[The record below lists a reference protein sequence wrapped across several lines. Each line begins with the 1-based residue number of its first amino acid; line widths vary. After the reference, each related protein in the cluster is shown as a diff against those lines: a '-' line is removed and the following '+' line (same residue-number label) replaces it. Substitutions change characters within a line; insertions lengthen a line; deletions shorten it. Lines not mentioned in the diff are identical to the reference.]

1 MVVGNREAMMSQAS
15 VLILD
20 DEAQICKLLQ
30 AALGSWGMAAD
41 VLGESEHVLEAIGQ
55 RNYDLLLLDVLLPS
69 MNGIDLLPIIHE
81 TCPTLK
87 VIIMTGYADKA
98 MAIDALRAGAFDFLE
113 KPIDLTL
120 LHHTVKRA
128 VEAQEMARAHRQT
141 LCELQRSKEELL
153 AHATHLE
160 QLNTELRETHHAMLV
175 LARNAERARQDTE
188 ERIITHLRS
197 LVLSL
202 IEDMR
207 QDERLLPYESN
218 LTLLVNAIQ
227 EAVAGLATHL
237 AVVPALSAREMRIA
251 LMIKNGLTSEEIAAY
266 LHISPETVKTHRRN
280 IRKKLGLIGS
290 GDQLRAYF
298 RLLEAEDSLA
308 T

>member
-1 MVVGNREAMMSQAS
+1 MNQAT

-20 DEAQICKLLQ
+20 DDHQVGNFLRT
-30 AALGSWGMAAD
+30 ALAKWELVAD
-41 VLGESEHVLEAIGQ
+41 VVGETSLAFEAIG
-55 RNYDLLLLDVLLPS
+55 RHNYDLLLLDVLLPD
-69 MNGIDLLPIIHE
+69 MNGIDFLASIREI
-81 TCPTLK
+81 CPTLK
-87 VIIMTGYADKA
+87 VIIMTGYADIA

-141 LCELQRSKEELL
+141 LDELHRSKEELQ
-153 AHATHLE
+153 AYASHLE

-175 LARNAERARQDTE
+175 LARNAEHARQDTE

-197 LVLSL
+197 LVLPL
-202 IEDMR
+202 IEDMH
-207 QDERLLPYESN
+207 QDERLQPYESS
-218 LTLLVNAIQ
+218 LMLLLNAIE

-251 LMIKNGLTSEEIAAY
+251 LMIKNGMTSEEIAAY

-290 GDQLRAYF
+290 DDQLRAYF
-298 RLLEAEDSLA
+298 RSLESDDSPSSQL
-308 T
+308 

>member
-1 MVVGNREAMMSQAS
+1 MSHAA
-15 VLILD
+15 VLVLD
-20 DEAQICKLLQ
+20 DDDQVGKLLQ
-30 AALGSWGMAAD
+30 TALASWGLAAD
-41 VLGESEHVLEAIGQ
+41 VLCEPHQALEAMALHD
-55 RNYDLLLLDVLLPS
+55 YDLLLLDVVLQGLNGLDFLPV
-69 MNGIDLLPIIHE
+69 IHE
-81 TCPTLK
+81 TCPSLK

-128 VEAQEMARAHRQT
+128 MEAQEMARAHRQT
-141 LCELQRSKEELL
+141 LSELQHSKAELQ
-153 AHATHLE
+153 AHAAHLE

-175 LARNAERARQDTE
+175 LARNAERARQDAE

-197 LVLSL
+197 LVLPL

-207 QDERLLPYESN
+207 QDEHLLAYESN
-218 LTLLVNAIQ
+218 LTLVVNAVQ
-227 EAVAGLATHL
+227 EAVAGLVTHL

-251 LMIKNGLTSEEIAAY
+251 LMIKNGLTSEEIATY

-280 IRKKLGLIGS
+280 IRKKLGLIRS

-298 RLLEAEDSLA
+298 RSLEADGSISA
-308 T
+308 

>member
-1 MVVGNREAMMSQAS
+1 MSKATVLIVEDDVAVGNLLQTALASWGLVADVVGESSLAF
-15 VLILD
+15 
-20 DEAQICKLLQ
+20 E
-30 AALGSWGMAAD
+30 ALGAQA
-41 VLGESEHVLEAIGQ
+41 
-55 RNYDLLLLDVLLPS
+55 YDLLLLDVLLPD
-69 MNGIDLLPIIHE
+69 MNGMDFLASIRDTHPA
-81 TCPTLK
+81 LK
-87 VIIMTGYADKA
+87 VIIMTGYADKT

-141 LCELQRSKEELL
+141 LDELHRSKADLQ
-153 AHATHLE
+153 AYTSHLE

-197 LVLSL
+197 LVLPL
-202 IEDMR
+202 IEDMH
-207 QDERLLPYESN
+207 QDERLQPYEWS
-218 LTLLVNAIQ
+218 LTVLLNAIE

-298 RLLEAEDSLA
+298 RSLEAEDTGDA
-308 T
+308 TPA

>member
-1 MVVGNREAMMSQAS
+1 MSQAS
-15 VLILD
+15 VLIVED
-20 DEAQICKLLQ
+20 DYHVGKLLHVSL
-30 AALGSWGMAAD
+30 ARWGLDAD
-41 VLGESEHVLEAIGQ
+41 VLGESRQALEALEL
-55 RNYDLLLLDVLLPS
+55 RNYDLLLLDVLLPDV
-69 MNGIDLLPIIHE
+69 NGLDLLPVIHE
-81 TCPTLK
+81 MCPALK
-87 VIIMTGYADKA
+87 VIIMTGHADKA

-128 VEAQEMARAHRQT
+128 IEAQEMAREHRQT
-141 LCELQRSKEELL
+141 LNELQRSKEELQ
-153 AHATHLE
+153 AHASHLE

-197 LVLSL
+197 LVLPL

-298 RLLEAEDSLA
+298 RSLEADDVLSS
-308 T
+308 

>member
-1 MVVGNREAMMSQAS
+1 MSQAS

-20 DEAQICKLLQ
+20 DNDQVCGFLK
-30 AALGSWGMAAD
+30 AALSSWGVAAE
-41 VLGESEHVLEAIGQ
+41 VLDDPGQLLETVGQ
-55 RNYDLLLLDVLLPS
+55 RHYDLLLLDVVLPG
-69 MNGIDLLPIIHE
+69 MNGLDMLPRIRE
-81 TCPTLK
+81 TCPDLK
-87 VIIMTGYADKA
+87 IIIMTGYADKA
-98 MAIDALRAGAFDFLE
+98 MAIAALRAGAFDFLE

-120 LHHTVKRA
+120 LNHTVKRA
-128 VEAQEMARAHRQT
+128 IEAQEMVRAHRQT
-141 LCELQRSKEELL
+141 LSELQQSKATLQ

-197 LVLSL
+197 LVLPL

-207 QDERLLPYESN
+207 QDPSLAPYQSN
-218 LTLLVNAIQ
+218 LTLLVKAIQ

-237 AVVPALSAREMRIA
+237 SVIPALSSREMRIA
-251 LMIKNGLTSEEIAAY
+251 LMIKNGLNSEDIAAD

-290 GDQLRAYF
+290 GDQLRVYF
-298 RLLEAEDSLA
+298 KSLEIDESLSP
-308 T
+308 

>member
-1 MVVGNREAMMSQAS
+1 MSQAA

-20 DEAQICKLLQ
+20 DDEQVCRFLQ
-30 AALGSWGMAAD
+30 TVLTSWGLVAE
-41 VLGESEHVLEAIGQ
+41 VLSVPQQVLEVIGLDD
-55 RNYDLLLLDVLLPS
+55 YDLLLLDVMLPGI
-69 MNGIDLLPIIHE
+69 NGLDLLPNIYE
-81 TCPTLK
+81 VRPELK
-87 VIIMTGYADKA
+87 VIIMTGYADQA

-128 VEAQEMARAHRQT
+128 IEAQEMARAHRQT
-141 LCELQRSKEELL
+141 LNELQRSKSELQ

-160 QLNTELRETHHAMLV
+160 QLNKELSETHQAMLV
-175 LARNAERARQDTE
+175 LARNAERMRQDTE

-197 LVLSL
+197 LVLPL
-202 IEDMR
+202 IEEMR
-207 QDERLLPYESN
+207 QDERLSPYESN
-218 LTLLVNAIQ
+218 LTVLVNAIQ

-237 AVVPALSAREMRIA
+237 AVVPALSTREMRIA
-251 LMIKNGLTSEEIAAY
+251 LMIKNGLTSEDIAAD
-266 LHISPETVKTHRRN
+266 LHISTETVKTHRRN

-298 RLLEAEDSLA
+298 RSLTTDDSISP
-308 T
+308 

>member
-1 MVVGNREAMMSQAS
+1 MSRAS

-20 DEAQICKLLQ
+20 DDAQMGKLLK
-30 AALGSWGMAAD
+30 AALASWGVATD
-41 VLGESEHVLEAIGQ
+41 VLVEPRQVLEAIGLHD
-55 RNYDLLLLDVLLPS
+55 YDLLLLDVVLPG
-69 MNGIDLLPIIHE
+69 MNGIDLLPTIRE
-81 TCPTLK
+81 TCPGLK
-87 VIIMTGYADKA
+87 VIIMTGYANKA

-128 VEAQEMARAHRQT
+128 IEAQEMARAHRQA
-141 LCELQRSKEELL
+141 LDALQHSQAELQAYAS
-153 AHATHLE
+153 HLE
-160 QLNTELRETHHAMLV
+160 RLNTELRETYHAMLV
-175 LARNAERARQDTE
+175 LARNAERARQDAE
-188 ERIITHLRS
+188 AHLITHLRS
-197 LVLSL
+197 LVLPL

-207 QDERLLPYESN
+207 QDERLLPYETT

-227 EAVAGLATHL
+227 DAVAGLATHL

-251 LMIKNGLTSEEIAAY
+251 LMIKNEMTSEDVAAY
-266 LHISPETVKTHRRN
+266 LQISPETVKTHRRN

-298 RLLEAEDSLA
+298 RSLESDDSLSP
-308 T
+308 

>member
-1 MVVGNREAMMSQAS
+1 MSQAS

-20 DEAQICKLLQ
+20 DDAQICKLLQ
-30 AALGSWGMAAD
+30 TALGSWGVAAE
-41 VLGESEHVLEAIGQ
+41 VLGESEHVLEAIE
-55 RNYDLLLLDVLLPS
+55 RRDYDLLLLDVLLPS
-69 MNGIDLLPIIHE
+69 INGLDLLPIIHE

-128 VEAQEMARAHRQT
+128 IEAQEMARAHRQT
-141 LCELQRSKEELL
+141 LSELKRSKEELQ

-197 LVLSL
+197 LVLPL

-298 RLLEAEDSLA
+298 RSLEADDSLA
-308 T
+308 S

>member
-218 LTLLVNAIQ
+218 S
-227 EAVAGLATHL
+227 
-237 AVVPALSAREMRIA
+237 PYWSMRF
-251 LMIKNGLTSEEIAAY
+251 KKPWPGWPP
-266 LHISPETVKTHRRN
+266 ISRSSRPCRRVKCV
-280 IRKKLGLIGS
+280 LP
-290 GDQLRAYF
+290 
-298 RLLEAEDSLA
+298 
-308 T
+308 

>member
-1 MVVGNREAMMSQAS
+1 MSQAT

-20 DEAQICKLLQ
+20 DDVQVSKLLRT
-30 AALGSWGMAAD
+30 ALTSWGLAAE
-41 VLGESEHVLEAIGQ
+41 VLGEPHEVVEAIESH
-55 RNYDLLLLDVLLPS
+55 NYDLLLLDVVLPGL
-69 MNGIDLLPIIHE
+69 NGLDFLPIIHQA
-81 TCPTLK
+81 CPALK

-128 VEAQEMARAHRQT
+128 IEAQEMARAHRQT
-141 LCELQRSKEELL
+141 LSELQRSKEALQ
-153 AHATHLE
+153 AHAAHLE

-197 LVLSL
+197 LVLPL

-207 QDERLLPYESN
+207 EDEGLLPYESN
-218 LTLLVNAIQ
+218 LTLLINAIQ

-298 RLLEAEDSLA
+298 RSLEADDSFA
-308 T
+308 S

>member
-1 MVVGNREAMMSQAS
+1 MNRTA

-20 DEAQICKLLQ
+20 DDAQVCRFLQ
-30 AALGSWGMAAD
+30 TVLTSWGLVAE
-41 VLGESEHVLEAIGQ
+41 VLSEPQQALEVMGL
-55 RNYDLLLLDVLLPS
+55 NHYDLLLLDVVLPGIS
-69 MNGIDLLPIIHE
+69 GIDLLPNIRE
-81 TCPTLK
+81 AYPELK
-87 VIIMTGYADKA
+87 VIIMTGYADQA

-128 VEAQEMARAHRQT
+128 IEAQEMARAHRQT
-141 LCELQRSKEELL
+141 LSELQRSQAELQ

-160 QLNTELRETHHAMLV
+160 QLNKERCETHQAMLV
-175 LARNAERARQDTE
+175 LARNAERLRQDTE
-188 ERIITHLRS
+188 ERIMTHLRS
-197 LVLSL
+197 LVLPL
-202 IEDMR
+202 IEEMR
-207 QDERLLPYESN
+207 QDGRLSPYEPN
-218 LTLLVNAIQ
+218 LTMLIQAIQ

-251 LMIKNGLTSEEIAAY
+251 LMIKNGLTSEHIAAD

-298 RLLEAEDSLA
+298 RSLETDHSISP
-308 T
+308 

>member
-1 MVVGNREAMMSQAS
+1 MMSQAS

>member
-1 MVVGNREAMMSQAS
+1 MSQAA

-20 DEAQICKLLQ
+20 DDEQVCRFLQ
-30 AALGSWGMAAD
+30 TVLTSWGLGAE
-41 VLGESEHVLEAIGQ
+41 VLRVPRQVLEVIG
-55 RNYDLLLLDVLLPS
+55 RHDYDLLLLDVMLPGINGLHLLP
-69 MNGIDLLPIIHE
+69 NIHE
-81 TCPTLK
+81 VCPELK
-87 VIIMTGYADKA
+87 VIIMTGYADQA
-98 MAIDALRAGAFDFLE
+98 MAIEALRAGAFDFLE

-128 VEAQEMARAHRQT
+128 IEAQEMARAHRQT
-141 LCELQRSKEELL
+141 LHELQRSKSELQ

-160 QLNTELRETHHAMLV
+160 QLNQELSETHQAMLV
-175 LARNAERARQDTE
+175 LARNAERVRQDTE

-197 LVLSL
+197 LVLPL
-202 IEDMR
+202 IEEMR
-207 QDERLLPYESN
+207 QDEHLSPYESH
-218 LTLLVNAIQ
+218 LTVLVNAIQ

-237 AVVPALSAREMRIA
+237 AVVPALSTREMRIA
-251 LMIKNGLTSEEIAAY
+251 LMIKNGLTSEDIAAD

-298 RLLEAEDSLA
+298 RSLTTDDA
-308 T
+308 ISP

>member
-1 MVVGNREAMMSQAS
+1 MSQAT

-20 DEAQICKLLQ
+20 DDAQVGNLLR
-30 AALGSWGMAAD
+30 AALASWGLAAD
-41 VLGESEHVLEAIGQ
+41 VLGEPQEGLEAIGQ
-55 RNYDLLLLDVLLPS
+55 HDYDLLLLDVMLPG
-69 MNGIDLLPIIHE
+69 MNGIDFLPSIQE
-81 TCPTLK
+81 TCPALK

-120 LHHTVKRA
+120 LHHTVKR
-128 VEAQEMARAHRQT
+128 VIEAQEMARAHRQT
-141 LCELQRSKEELL
+141 LDELQRSKEELQ
-153 AHATHLE
+153 ADASHLE

-197 LVLSL
+197 LVLPL

-218 LTLLVNAIQ
+218 LTLLINAIQ

-298 RLLEAEDSLA
+298 RSLESDDSLSH
-308 T
+308 

>member
-1 MVVGNREAMMSQAS
+1 MSQAT

-20 DEAQICKLLQ
+20 DNDQVCKFLQ
-30 AALGSWGMAAD
+30 AALASWGLAAE
-41 VLGESEHVLEAIGQ
+41 VLGEPQQVLEFIGL
-55 RNYDLLLLDVLLPS
+55 RNYDLLLLDVVLPGMNGLDFLPS
-69 MNGIDLLPIIHE
+69 IHE
-81 TCPTLK
+81 ACPELK

-120 LHHTVKRA
+120 LQHTVKRA
-128 VEAQEMARAHRQT
+128 IEAQGMVRAHRQT
-141 LCELQRSKEELL
+141 LNELQRSKEELQ
-153 AHATHLE
+153 AYATHLE
-160 QLNTELRETHHAMLV
+160 QLNGELHETYHALLV
-175 LARNAERARQDTE
+175 LARSAERARQDTE

-197 LVLSL
+197 LVLPL

-218 LTLLVNAIQ
+218 LTVLVNAIQ
-227 EAVAGLATHL
+227 EAVAGLVTHL
-237 AVVPALSAREMRIA
+237 GVVPALSTREMRIA
-251 LMIKNGLTSEEIAAY
+251 LMIKNGLTSEAIAAY
-266 LHISPETVKTHRRN
+266 LRISPETVKTHRRN

-298 RLLEAEDSLA
+298 RSLGADDSLSS
-308 T
+308 

>member
-1 MVVGNREAMMSQAS
+1 MMNQAS

-20 DEAQICKLLQ
+20 DDPQICKLLHT
-30 AALGSWGMAAD
+30 ALGSWGVVTD
-41 VLGESEHVLEAIGQ
+41 VLDESEQLLEVVGL
-55 RNYDLLLLDVLLPS
+55 RDYDLLLLDVLLPS
-69 MNGIDLLPIIHE
+69 MNGIDLLPVIHE
-81 TCPTLK
+81 MCPTLK
-87 VIIMTGYADKA
+87 VIIMTGYADKS
-98 MAIDALRAGAFDFLE
+98 MAIEALRAGAFDFLE

-128 VEAQEMARAHRQT
+128 IEAQEMARAHQRT
-141 LCELQRSKEELL
+141 LSELQCSKEDLQ
-153 AHATHLE
+153 AHAAHLE

-197 LVLSL
+197 LVLPL

-207 QDERLLPYESN
+207 QDERLSPYESN

-298 RLLEAEDSLA
+298 RSLEASDSPA
-308 T
+308 A